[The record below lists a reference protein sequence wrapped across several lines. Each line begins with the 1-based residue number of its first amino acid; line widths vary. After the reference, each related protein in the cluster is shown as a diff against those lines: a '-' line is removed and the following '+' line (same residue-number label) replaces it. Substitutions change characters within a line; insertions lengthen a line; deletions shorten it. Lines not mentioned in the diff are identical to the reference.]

1 MVINL
6 KKDSDKSDQL
16 ICAVNQL
23 LCSKKKKWEEI
34 VKKRKKFLVI
44 SAATHQPRDFSVSNS
59 QMCYLQFD
67 SFVYEI
73 SFDIL

>member
-1 MVINL
+1 MVISL

-23 LCSKKKKWEEI
+23 LCSKKMGRNSKKE
-34 VKKRKKFLVI
+34 KKFLVI
-44 SAATHQPRDFSVSNS
+44 SAATHQPRGFSVSNS